1 MNKIPAG
8 CEGCRNCMYWE
19 RNGCMCWKKQLKKTT
34 VWLVQPY
41 HIKKE
46 QGRKLKRYPC
56 IQGYGL
62 YKGGMYIVEEQKDV
76 K

>member
-8 CEGCRNCMYWE
+8 CEGCRNCMYWD
-19 RNGCMCWKKQLKKTT
+19 RNGCIYWKKQLKKTT

-41 HIKKE
+41 HTHKE

-56 IQGYGL
+56 I
-62 YKGGMYIVEEQKDV
+62 
-76 K
+76 